1 MKEPTQKQAEKSLDS
16 KLIFLLACLLK
27 NENGEMV
34 LRGYFISRAGLS
46 HIYLHNKNLN
56 AWQQTLRI
64 DFTVIAVIQ
73 MKKKIIILL
82 NYSYV
87 NQFIQCALNGVN
99 DLELKVESLPHMCDN
114 TSRNILSQHFTEYNV
129 LSLLVNSMI
138 SYKSE

>member
-1 MKEPTQKQAEKSLDS
+1 MKESTQKQAEKSLDS

-34 LRGYFISRAGLS
+34 LGYFVSWAGLS

-73 MKKKIIILL
+73 MKKQNNIAKLFL
-82 NYSYV
+82 CKSVYS
-87 NQFIQCALNGVN
+87 
-99 DLELKVESLPHMCDN
+99 MC
-114 TSRNILSQHFTEYNV
+114 TKWSQ
-129 LSLLVNSMI
+129 
-138 SYKSE
+138 

>member
-16 KLIFLLACLLK
+16 KLIFLLACSLK
-27 NENGEMV
+27 NENGERV
-34 LRGYFISRAGLS
+34 LRGYFVSWAGLS

-73 MKKKIIILL
+73 MKKIRLL

-87 NQFIQCALNGVN
+87 NPFIKCALNGVN

-114 TSRNILSQHFTEYNV
+114 TSRNILSQHFTECNV
-129 LSLLVNSMI
+129 LALLVNSMI